1 MKRYFISP
9 WIFNGKEDGNMKK
22 RTKEKIVTYNVS
34 AGLMGI
40 CLAGALLCGCSK
52 GKEQPV
58 SFFTP
63 TPQPSPIIEASNGF
77 DAADTRLVSER
88 ATVLKKQ
95 TVVTLDDI
103 AVTMD
108 KAMYLIYS
116 MEVRGNYFAAYYDSP
131 EGTNY
136 WDTLYDDTRTVRE
149 AFKQETMDALIQY
162 GVLYDCAV
170 KNGMSLTEEEIAQNN
185 AFVEQIKE
193 VLTADETERG
203 GFTTEGL
210 REVCGWMMLAEKYY
224 NKMTDNLNVDKEE
237 VRKNINRE
245 EYKEYETQ
253 YLYLAT
259 AYYDDNFNICQES
272 DDVKAAHMAKMQDYY
287 EQVME
292 GVTFEVLQN
301 ADPSLKVNT
310 RTFLETGDGAEE
322 AYRQAAKALETGGI
336 SAPVQTEYGIY
347 LIRMINP
354 DCTKSYEA
362 AVNAA
367 YESERQ
373 KAFVAAYKVLRE
385 QYEITVNEEV
395 WGDIVFGSTVSLME

>member
-22 RTKEKIVTYNVS
+22 RTKEKTVTHNVS

-58 SFFTP
+58 SSFTP
-63 TPQPSPIIEASNGF
+63 TSQPSPIIEASNGF

-162 GVLYDCAV
+162 GVLHDCAV

>member
-22 RTKEKIVTYNVS
+22 RTKEKTVTHNVS

-58 SFFTP
+58 SSFTP
-63 TPQPSPIIEASNGF
+63 TPQLSPIIEASNGF

>member
-9 WIFNGKEDGNMKK
+9 WIFNGKEDGKMEKRKNNKK
-22 RTKEKIVTYNVS
+22 YIGKMSV
-34 AGLMGI
+34 GLLLL
-40 CLAGALLCGCSK
+40 CLTCSFLCGCS
-52 GKEQPV
+52 GKKEKPV
-58 SFFTP
+58 PTATP
-63 TPQPSPIIEASNGF
+63 TPLPTPVTELSNRF
-77 DAADTRLVSER
+77 ADADGKLVSER
-88 ATVLKKQ
+88 AAAYKNQ
-95 TVVTLDDI
+95 IAVTLDDI

-116 MEVRGNYFAAYYDSP
+116 MEVRGNYYAAYYNNP

-170 KNGMSLTEEEIAQNN
+170 KNGMSLTEEEIEQNN

-193 VLTADETERG
+193 VLTAEETERG

-224 NKMTDNLNVDKEE
+224 NKMTDNLDVDKEE
-237 VRKNINRE
+237 VRATINKE

-301 ADPSLKVNT
+301 ADSSLKVNT
-310 RTFLETGDGAEE
+310 RTFLEQGDGAEE
-322 AYRQAAKALETGGI
+322 AYRQAAKALETGEI

-347 LIRMINP
+347 LIRMVDP

-362 AVNAA
+362 AVDAA

-385 QYEITVNEEV
+385 QYEIAVNEEV

>member
-22 RTKEKIVTYNVS
+22 RTKEKTVTHNVS

-58 SFFTP
+58 SSFTP